1 VVKLEMLLISVQL
14 DGMEELKFGIL
25 ISKLDVHLSIM
36 MRISTVLA
44 FLLMENT
51 LLLLEEERV
60 LRFGML
66 LI

>member
-1 VVKLEMLLISVQL
+1 MLLISVQL